1 MGRVIPLDK
10 YQLKQRPAP
19 RSRLA
24 ACDEVECWAYLNG
37 FEIHVD
43 EATELGQRQ
52 AHYLRGDSSRTRPTE
67 FRAGA
72 LTVFRYP
79 AGQRCTEP
87 RSPTHWVAVDQFF
100 IARGANTSPELWVEE
115 FGENQQRIAE
125 IQARG

>member
-1 MGRVIPLDK
+1 MGRVVQLDK

-24 ACDEVECWAYLNG
+24 TCDEVECWAYANG

-52 AHYLRGDSSRTRPTE
+52 AHYLRTDTSRTRPAE
-67 FRAGA
+67 VRVGA
-72 LTVFRYP
+72 VTVFRYP
-79 AGQRCTEP
+79 PGQRCTES
-87 RSPTHWVAVDQFF
+87 RSPAHWVAVDQFF
-100 IARGANTSPELWVEE
+100 IARGRGTTPELWVEQ